1 MNNYIKRFHD
11 KEKWKPVELK
21 SPFVEKYE
29 ILISN
34 YGNVKRITLMTKLE
48 KVLNQTFVEGYP
60 SINLRSL
67 MPITKK
73 ESDKFKDS
81 QQEIAVLRNEIKQLN
96 QRLAICDE
104 EEPLYLEL
112 YYQLVDKHNCLD
124 KTRKAY
130 MIKYKK
136 MENKRKINFGNLVHR
151 LVAIYFIE
159 KPSENHNLVAH
170 IDYDKLNNHHSNLQ
184 WMTRE
189 ENVIHQKNSPYVIKS
204 KIIALQKPRITNSKL
219 TVNQVMILK
228 KRMNE
233 GVSLRELAKRNKVTE
248 TQLLRIK
255 RGENWGKIPAAL

>member
-81 QQEIAVLRNEIKQLN
+81 QQEIAVLRNEIKLLN
-96 QRLAICDE
+96 QRLTICDE
-104 EEPLYLEL
+104 GEPLYLEL
-112 YYQLVDKHNCLD
+112 YNQLVDKHNYLD